1 VTLSWAVQSFVL
13 IALGA
18 LAAHAFMDDAHQFH
32 RLAVLVPLVALLP
45 LPGRPH
51 QGPVG
56 RFLLG
61 LLAITSLTHAIFFG
75 DDRYHIVVTPALC
88 ILAAAALRNSSAA
101 RESSV

>member
-1 VTLSWAVQSFVL
+1 MSSARVFVVSSSFV
-13 IALGA
+13 
-18 LAAHAFMDDAHQFH
+18 DDAHQFY
-32 RLAVLVPLVALLP
+32 RLAVLVPLLALLP

-61 LLAITSLTHAIFFG
+61 LLAVTSLTHAIFFG

-88 ILAAAALRNSSAA
+88 ILAAAALRKSSAA
-101 RESSV
+101 RESSVG